1 MMRSFNSAHRLTG
14 VSTTAGSLTKNYGY
28 TLNIKDQRIKTTLAD
43 GSYWDY
49 AYDNYG
55 QVINAVRKNASGGI
69 AGQSF
74 NYSFDQVGNR
84 QSAFQGTT
92 GSDSQW
98 SYTANAVN
106 QYSLITEP
114 NGTTYAQVHDADGN
128 LTGSYTTQY
137 TYDAENRLKTAD
149 VGTYRHEYTYD
160 YQGRRIRQKVI
171 LKSGATGQTQ
181 SEVAYVYDGWNVVG
195 VYDTMTAAPTF
206 QKGYLWGEDLSGSL
220 QGAGG
225 VGGLLAEKRGGQTYL
240 PVYDGN
246 GNIMSYLNASTKA
259 SVAEYVYDAFGRTIS
274 SSGTEADNFTYRFST
289 KPMDGNGLYYYGYRY
304 YDPQHGRWISRDPL
318 EEEGGVNL
326 YGFIQNNGVKFID
339 VNGLWGWDGD
349 YIETI
354 WIMMSDDS
362 ADGDAVREAFF
373 MEAWDRGNA
382 TADAL
387 TFDATKALRQKLNCD
402 IVFDEESYEKQRCFA
417 SCWERIT
424 ASALTAGILDKRT
437 NWPAVSDSLGIRDI
451 VNYWQDDNMLGVSGS
466 ATLMGLGHYARIYER
481 RSREQQEIFERLR
494 VSARRNQHKKKQ
506 PNEFCEIEE
515 K

>member
-1 MMRSFNSAHRLTG
+1 M
-14 VSTTAGSLTKNYGY
+14 TKNYGY

-84 QSAFQGTT
+84 LSAFQGTT
-92 GSDSQW
+92 VSDSQW
-98 SYTANAVN
+98 SYTVNAVN

-149 VGTYRHEYTYD
+149 VGTYRYEYTYD
-160 YQGRRIRQKVI
+160 YQGRRIKQKVI

-195 VYDTMTAAPTF
+195 VYDNTTATPSF
-206 QKGYLWGEDLSGSL
+206 QTGYLWGEDLSGSL

-225 VGGLLAEKRGGQTYL
+225 VGGLLAETRGGQTYL

-246 GNIMSYLNASTKA
+246 GNIVSYLNASTKA
-259 SVAEYVYDAFGRTIS
+259 SVAEYVYDAFGRTVS
-274 SSGTEADNFTYRFST
+274 SSGAEADNFTYRFST
-289 KPMDGNGLYYYGYRY
+289 KPVDGNGLYYYGYRY

-326 YGFIQNNGVKFID
+326 YGFIQNNGVNYFDFLGMSIWTGTSDRLYGEPVGLGLNPAQQNEVFLGFSTAEID
-339 VNGLWGWDGD
+339 GNIKGVEMKAPLLKLQVLAYSLKDDGYD
-349 YIETI
+349 PISTEAAMTL
-354 WIMMSDDS
+354 
-362 ADGDAVREAFF
+362 VRHKIRF
-373 MEAWDRGNA
+373 MTYEDL
-382 TADAL
+382 L
-387 TFDATKALRQKLNCD
+387 TQLKEYVEL
-402 IVFDEESYEKQRCFA
+402 DECRC
-417 SCWERIT
+417 I
-424 ASALTAGILDKRT
+424 
-437 NWPAVSDSLGIRDI
+437 DSLIILAHGESDGKLTYGGRQLGL
-451 VNYWQDDNMLGVSGS
+451 QDDFVALQDF
-466 ATLMGLGHYARIYER
+466 LF
-481 RSREQQEIFERLR
+481 Q
-494 VSARRNQHKKKQ
+494 
-506 PNEFCEIEE
+506 
-515 K
+515 

>member
-1 MMRSFNSAHRLTG
+1 MTDGAGTRTYTYDNTNNLLTAETLPYLADTTLNYTYDVYGRRTGQALNTGSTTHQQANYTYGTDGRYATISDGGYTAHYTHNAAGQLSTLRLSTASINQTVSTATRSFDSAHRLTG

-92 GSDSQW
+92 GSDSLW
-98 SYTANAVN
+98 SYTVNAVN

-128 LTGSYTTQY
+128 LTSSYTTQY

-149 VGTYRHEYTYD
+149 VGTYRYEYTYD

-195 VYDTMTAAPTF
+195 VYDITTATPTF

-274 SSGTEADNFTYRFST
+274 SSGAEADNFTYRFST
-289 KPMDGNGLYYYGYRY
+289 KPMDGSGLYCYGYRC
-304 YDPQHGRWISRDPL
+304 YDP
-318 EEEGGVNL
+318 
-326 YGFIQNNGVKFID
+326 
-339 VNGLWGWDGD
+339 
-349 YIETI
+349 
-354 WIMMSDDS
+354 
-362 ADGDAVREAFF
+362 
-373 MEAWDRGNA
+373 
-382 TADAL
+382 
-387 TFDATKALRQKLNCD
+387 
-402 IVFDEESYEKQRCFA
+402 
-417 SCWERIT
+417 
-424 ASALTAGILDKRT
+424 
-437 NWPAVSDSLGIRDI
+437 
-451 VNYWQDDNMLGVSGS
+451 
-466 ATLMGLGHYARIYER
+466 
-481 RSREQQEIFERLR
+481 
-494 VSARRNQHKKKQ
+494 
-506 PNEFCEIEE
+506 
-515 K
+515 

>member
-1 MMRSFNSAHRLTG
+1 MVFVISADTTLNYTYDAYGRRTCQALKTGSTTHQQANYTYGTDGRYATLSDGGYTAHYTHNAAGQLSTLRLATASINQTVSTATRSFDSAHRLTG

-92 GSDSQW
+92 VSDSQW

-106 QYSLITEP
+106 QYSLTTEP

-149 VGTYRHEYTYD
+149 VGTYRYEYAYD
-160 YQGRRIRQKVI
+160 YQGRRIKQKVI

-195 VYDTMTAAPTF
+195 VYDITTATPTF

-240 PVYDGN
+240 PVYAGN
-246 GNIMSYLNASTKA
+246 GNIMSYLNASTKT

-274 SSGTEADNFTYRFST
+274 
-289 KPMDGNGLYYYGYRY
+289 
-304 YDPQHGRWISRDPL
+304 
-318 EEEGGVNL
+318 
-326 YGFIQNNGVKFID
+326 
-339 VNGLWGWDGD
+339 
-349 YIETI
+349 
-354 WIMMSDDS
+354 
-362 ADGDAVREAFF
+362 
-373 MEAWDRGNA
+373 
-382 TADAL
+382 
-387 TFDATKALRQKLNCD
+387 
-402 IVFDEESYEKQRCFA
+402 
-417 SCWERIT
+417 
-424 ASALTAGILDKRT
+424 
-437 NWPAVSDSLGIRDI
+437 
-451 VNYWQDDNMLGVSGS
+451 
-466 ATLMGLGHYARIYER
+466 
-481 RSREQQEIFERLR
+481 
-494 VSARRNQHKKKQ
+494 
-506 PNEFCEIEE
+506 
-515 K
+515 